1 MVGVSRSLVGSAV
14 LVLVT
19 ACSGMEAPATAGSA
33 EDEAAIRAAV
43 TAYANAYTAR
53 DAAALAAVATEDY
66 ESVNTDGSPIT
77 GRAGLQA
84 LVAAEMAMMPAD
96 LQITVSATTDY
107 LRWLSADAAVAGG
120 TWSSTG
126 APAGMG
132 PERGAWMSVFRRDAD
147 GQWRMSHGMS
157 APYMPPPAMPDSAA
171 APPQ

>member
-1 MVGVSRSLVGSAV
+1 MVGLKSSRIGVAALLLAAGCA
-14 LVLVT
+14 
-19 ACSGMEAPATAGSA
+19 GMEAPATAGSA

-43 TAYANAYTAR
+43 TAYASAYTAR
-53 DAAALAAVATEDY
+53 DAAALAAIATEDY
-66 ESVNTDGSPIT
+66 ESVGPDGARVD

-96 LQITVSATTDY
+96 LAITVTATTDY

-171 APPQ
+171 AAPQ